1 MLREQV
7 LDLHQLLPQ
16 LGIPHTL
23 IVVDFSSTDLLWHE
37 ALLCTRDLFGVCL
50 LCHFYIEGLYRVQ
63 PPSLLRVQDKRWW
76 LTLRLRLDVPFSLIY
91 HPGNCFLRFLHYVK
105 PLLSIWVFGPWANF
119 LGHFSGF

>member
-23 IVVDFSSTDLLWHE
+23 IVIDFSSTDLLWHE
-37 ALLCTRDLFGVCL
+37 ALLCISDLFGMRL
-50 LCHFYIEGLYRVQ
+50 LCHFYIKGLYRVQ
-63 PPSLLRVQDKRWW
+63 PPSLLRVQDKGWG

-91 HPGNCFLRFLHYVK
+91 HPGNCFLRFLHF
-105 PLLSIWVFGPWANF
+105 LL
-119 LGHFSGF
+119 